1 MSARRMALVTG
12 ASSGIGQAMAAVFAA
27 NGFDLV
33 VTARRISRLDELADK
48 LAREYGARVEV
59 IALDLITNGAA
70 LSLCA
75 EIEARDLEVDAIA
88 HCAGFGLPGGFLS
101 SEWPAQS
108 ALLTLHAS
116 IPAEVTYRLLP
127 GMIDRNYGRI
137 IYVSSI
143 AGLVDSSAG
152 TVYGGAKAFVVSFA
166 RSLSREV
173 RKYGVYVTCVCPGLT
188 RTEFHD
194 LPALK
199 QSVRSMPDWLWTDPS
214 CVAQQAFDAVMQG
227 RPLLINGRINQLQ
240 VAMLRYVPRALLATF
255 GRVVLRSIR
264 R

>member
-1 MSARRMALVTG
+1 MALVTG

-33 VTARRISRLDELADK
+33 ITARRISRLDEFAHDLAS
-48 LAREYGARVEV
+48 EYGARVEV
-59 IALDLITNGAA
+59 IALDLKTDGAA
-70 LSLCA
+70 SSLCA
-75 EIEARDLEVDAIA
+75 EIAARNLQIDAIA

-101 SEWPAQS
+101 SEWAAQA

-116 IPAEVTYRLLP
+116 IPAELTYRLLP

-143 AGLVDSSAG
+143 AGLVDSGAG
-152 TVYGGAKAFVVSFA
+152 TVYGGAKAFVVGFA

-173 RKYGVYVTCVCPGLT
+173 RKYGVNVTCVCPGLT

-194 LPALK
+194 LPAL
-199 QSVRSMPDWLWTDPS
+199 QHSVRSMPDLLWMDSS
-214 CVAQQAFDAVMQG
+214 CVAKQAYDAVMKG
-227 RPLLINGRINQLQ
+227 RTLLINGRINQVQ
-240 VAMLRYVPRALLATF
+240 VAMLRYVPRALLATCA
-255 GRVVLRSIR
+255 RLVR
-264 R
+264 RHAPKKF

>member
-1 MSARRMALVTG
+1 MVLVTG

-27 NGFDLV
+27 NGFNLV
-33 VTARRISRLDELADK
+33 VTARRISSLDELADK

-59 IALDLITNGAA
+59 IALDLTTDGAA
-70 LSLCA
+70 LSLCT
-75 EIEARDLEVDAIA
+75 EIEARNLEVDAIA

-116 IPAEVTYRLLP
+116 VPAELTYRLLP
-127 GMIDRNYGRI
+127 GMIDRKYGRI

-143 AGLVDSSAG
+143 AGLVDSGAG
-152 TVYGGAKAFVVSFA
+152 TIYGGAKAFVVSFA

-173 RKYGVYVTCVCPGLT
+173 RKNGVHVTCICPGLT
-188 RTEFHD
+188 RTDFHD

-199 QSVRSMPDWLWTDPS
+199 QSVRGMPDWLWTDPS
-214 CVAQQAFDAVMQG
+214 RVAQQAFDAVMQG
-227 RPLLINGRINQLQ
+227 RTLLINGWINQVQ
-240 VAMLRYVPRALLATF
+240 VAMLRYVPRAFLA
-255 GRVVLRSIR
+255 GCARLVLRSIR